1 MTAHT
6 VFVLSAI
13 IGWAGLVGFVL
24 EHTFGRM
31 NRYTR
36 WSEMTNRQWVFVYM
50 MLQFIAALVVGAL
63 YHAAKD
69 IL

>member
-1 MTAHT
+1 MTAHQ
-6 VFVLSAI
+6 VFVVSML

-50 MLQFIAALVVGAL
+50 MLQFIAALVVGGL
-63 YHAAKD
+63 YLAFK
-69 IL
+69 